1 MSLGIEI
8 RTRLQQGEVGLRL
21 GAFVQA
27 DGSLNVD
34 DVVAPRKLEQEPG
47 QPVNAP
53 LMATPDGAHL
63 GYLSL

>member
-34 DVVAPRKLEQEPG
+34 DVVAPRNLE
-47 QPVNAP
+47 
-53 LMATPDGAHL
+53 
-63 GYLSL
+63 